1 MNQAPHTITR
11 ATPGAI
17 THVITDIE
25 GTTTDIAF
33 VHNVLFPYARQHLPS
48 FIAANANSP
57 AIREQL
63 KAVSAE
69 VGRPLSDSESIS
81 QLLRWIDQ
89 DQKISPLKNLQGLI
103 WAQGYAKGELQGH
116 VYDDAASELQ
126 RWHDEGLQLYVY
138 SSGSVKAQQLI
149 YGHSNH
155 GDLRP
160 LFSGYFD
167 TRIGHKREVGSYE
180 VIRDALGGDAGRLL
194 FLSDI
199 VEELDAAKGA
209 GMQTAWITRDSQ
221 PLAPRHSAHRSF
233 CTVSELLL
241 R

>member
-1 MNQAPHTITR
+1 MSQAPHTATR
-11 ATPGAI
+11 AV

-33 VHNVLFPYARQHLPS
+33 VHNVLFPYARQHLPR

-57 AIREQL
+57 AVREQL

-69 VGRPLSDSESIS
+69 VGRPLSDSECIN
-81 QLLRWIDQ
+81 QLQRWIDQ
-89 DQKISPLKNLQGLI
+89 DKKIGPLKNLQGLI
-103 WAQGYAKGELQGH
+103 WGEGYAKGELQGH
-116 VYDDAASELQ
+116 VYDDAASELK
-126 RWHDEGLQLYVY
+126 RWHAQGLQLYVY

-167 TRIGHKREVGSYE
+167 TRIGHKRDANSYE
-180 VIRDALGGDAGRLL
+180 VIRDALGGNADTLL

-199 VEELDAAKGA
+199 VEELDAAKAA
-209 GMQTAWITRDSQ
+209 GMHTAWITRDGQ
-221 PLAPRHSAHRSF
+221 AENPRHTAHCTF
-233 CTVSELLL
+233 KTVSEDLLAQI
-241 R
+241 

>member
-1 MNQAPHTITR
+1 MTNSYSNIHSI
-11 ATPGAI
+11 
-17 THVITDIE
+17 ITDIE

-33 VHNVLFPYARQHLPS
+33 VHDVLFPYARQQLPGY
-48 FIAANANSP
+48 IAANANSP
-57 AIREQL
+57 VVREQL

-69 VGRPLSDSESIS
+69 VGRPLSDSEAIA
-81 QLLRWIDQ
+81 QLQRWIDQ
-89 DQKISPLKNLQGLI
+89 DQKIGPLKNLQGLI
-103 WAQGYAKGELQGH
+103 WAQGYAAGTLQGH
-116 VYDDAASELQ
+116 VYDDAATQLR
-126 RWHDEGLQLYVY
+126 RWHARGLRLHVY

-180 VIRDALGGDAGRLL
+180 VIRDALGGDASGML

-199 VEELDAAKGA
+199 KEELDAAKQA
-209 GMQTAWITRDSQ
+209 GMQTAWLVRDPATATHHTDQ
-221 PLAPRHSAHRSF
+221 HAGQHPIHHSFASIKL
-233 CTVSELLL
+233 S
-241 R
+241 